1 MTITATILR
10 KLFRHAGKAA
20 IIAST
25 LTLTSCNGMIYDHD
39 DDCDP
44 VYKVR
49 FRYDYNLKKADAF
62 ANEVNAVTL
71 YVIDPATGK
80 VVWQKTDDSDA
91 VRQEGYMMDIEG
103 LEPGSYKLLAWAG
116 DGHNGSPHFT
126 MGTGTEDKHLTAR
139 INRAGEG
146 LVTADLNRL
155 YKDLD
160 FEYEPREFP
169 KSWGTHVQTVR
180 LMKNTN
186 DIHVVLQHL
195 SGETVDPDLFTYEI
209 EEANGVMDHNNRLT
223 EDETLTYRP
232 WRVRPGLATGFVPD
246 DAEASKFSAAIAD
259 FTVGRMM
266 ADRKMW
272 LTIRRKPQ
280 ADKARATDKDDDI
293 VARVPVIDYS
303 LLVKG
308 HYEDM
313 PDQEYLDRQDDYSMV
328 FFLDDEMRWIDAY
341 IYVNAWM
348 VVPPQDTEI

>member
-1 MTITATILR
+1 MSR
-10 KLFRHAGKAA
+10 G
-20 IIAST
+20 
-25 LTLTSCNGMIYDHD
+25 
-39 DDCDP
+39 
-44 VYKVR
+44 
-49 FRYDYNLKKADAF
+49 
-62 ANEVNAVTL
+62 
-71 YVIDPATGK
+71 
-80 VVWQKTDDSDA
+80 
-91 VRQEGYMMDIEG
+91 
-103 LEPGSYKLLAWAG
+103 
-116 DGHNGSPHFT
+116 
-126 MGTGTEDKHLTAR
+126 
-139 INRAGEG
+139 
-146 LVTADLNRL
+146 
-155 YKDLD
+155 
-160 FEYEPREFP
+160 EFP

-209 EEANGVMDHNNRLT
+209 EEANGLMDHNNRLT
-223 EDETLTYRP
+223 EDETHLPSVARAPRSRHRFRYPTMRK
-232 WRVRPGLATGFVPD
+232 LQ
-246 DAEASKFSAAIAD
+246 KFSAAIAD

-272 LTIRRKPQ
+272 LTIRRETAGPL
-280 ADKARATDKDDDI
+280 KARATDNDDDI